1 MIMKEFHRGDIITIN
16 NNGRIIYAVIV
27 TNNNL
32 NYNNDVVSV
41 VNITT
46 QPESFGE
53 THVDIVTNQPAVVIC
68 EKIWNVWKGNIIDFI
83 RECTTEEMNA
93 IDKALRIAFGLVET
107 QARGMAQDMERMCV
121 TLDKAQ
127 AEEAAAL
134 IEELRTENER
144 IGKEYDNLEKQL
156 EELQKENETLSKQC
170 EERNEL
176 NDALIAGNETLG
188 NRCAVL
194 ESQLEDTALQRDKLK
209 CAYDKLTAEHEGLKN
224 EAVAQSENLVQLTA
238 ENAKLR
244 DKLKDHSEMR
254 PAVRDVSEVVVER
267 DLYKILYEQ
276 LIDKLIGA

>member
-1 MIMKEFHRGDIITIN
+1 MIVNEFHRGDIIILD
-16 NNGRIIYAVIV
+16 NNGRRLYAVIV
-27 TNNNL
+27 SNNNP
-32 NYNNDVVSV
+32 NYNDDVVSV

-46 QPESFGE
+46 RPEGNPI
-53 THVDIVTNQPAVVIC
+53 THVDIMTNQPATVIC
-68 EKIWNVWKGNIIDFI
+68 ERIWNVWKGNVMEFV

-156 EELQKENETLSKQC
+156 EELQKENETLLRQC
-170 EERNEL
+170 EERNEC

-188 NRCAVL
+188 NRCADL
-194 ESQLEDTALQRDKLK
+194 EAQLEETALQRDKIK
-209 CAYDKLTAEHEGLKN
+209 CAYDKLSSEFEGLKN
-224 EAVAQSENLVQLTA
+224 EAVAQSDNLVQLTA

-244 DKLKDHSEMR
+244 DKLKDHAEMR